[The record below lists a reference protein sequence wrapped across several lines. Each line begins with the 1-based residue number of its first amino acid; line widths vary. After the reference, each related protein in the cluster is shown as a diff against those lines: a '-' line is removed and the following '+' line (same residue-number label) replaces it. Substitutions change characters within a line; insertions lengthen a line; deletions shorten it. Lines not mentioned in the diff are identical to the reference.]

1 MAARECVDK
10 SMSEELREEK
20 VAEAEIAPETATFY
34 RVFFRE
40 EGQHFTA
47 FTEIPDCPPGAV
59 VMVRTDHGLE
69 PATIAGPAP
78 ICCCRGETRRA
89 HYVIERLATVEEREK
104 YAGMAAS
111 EHRAMQFCDRLIAS
125 HHLAM
130 NLVRVERY
138 FHGGKMIFYFTAENR
153 VDFRGLV
160 KDLVQEFRT
169 RVEMRQVGVR
179 HETKMIGGIGTC
191 GRELCC
197 SSFIRNFD
205 SVSIKMAKEQDLPL
219 NPTKISG
226 VCNRL
231 LCCLTYEYETYRT
244 LRKNMPKSG
253 KRIKIEGEEY
263 LVKRQNPLQETIV
276 AENSGGEEMI
286 LSKRQ
291 WKAFQPLKKEVIDKK
306 RERRSGEPPGAPSP
320 AAERH
325 DQATPPTPEADKKP

>member
-1 MAARECVDK
+1 
-10 SMSEELREEK
+10 MSEEAREEK
-20 VAEAEIAPETATFY
+20 VTVAEIAPEAANFY
-34 RVFFRE
+34 RFSFRDG
-40 EGQHFTA
+40 GQHFTA
-47 FTEIPDCPPGAV
+47 FTEIGDLSAGTV

-69 PATIAGPAP
+69 PGTISGPAA
-78 ICCCRGETRRA
+78 ICCCRGEVRRA
-89 HYVIERLATVEEREK
+89 YHVIERLATPEERDK
-104 YAGMAAS
+104 HAGLA
-111 EHRAMQFCDRLIAS
+111 ENERRAQQFCEKLIGS
-125 HHLAM
+125 HQLSM
-130 NLVRVERY
+130 NLVRVER
-138 FHGGKMIFYFTAENR
+138 FFNGGKMIFYFTAESR

-231 LCCLTYEYETYRT
+231 LCCLTYEYETYRK
-244 LRKNMPKSG
+244 LRKNMPKTG
-253 KRIKIEGEEY
+253 KRVKIEGEEY
-263 LVKRQNPLQETIV
+263 LVKRQNPLQETIL
-276 AENSGGEEMI
+276 AESAAGEE
-286 LSKRQ
+286 LVLGKRQ

-306 RERRSGEPPGAPSP
+306 RERRGGELQG
-320 AAERH
+320 
-325 DQATPPTPEADKKP
+325 TPPVSSDQENSPLPPIADSDRTT